1 MSRGLTLVFDQFQ
14 ALKWVLG
21 DVKEVSQYGAVSAV
35 EINQD
40 SNRLLCGHAK
50 GQVLMWDLD
59 TGRCL
64 RTITDAHPPGYAVIQ
79 VSFTDDPTCALLSDS
94 MGSVY
99 IMYFKRKMGIRSTE
113 TRCMFSGS
121 RGEVCTFSPLHMTL
135 FKKHPLNHYS
145 LVALATFSKVLL
157 VSITPRLEVLF
168 THPLKG
174 DSDSLPLLDW
184 FFVIIQTDEGKVV
197 DPVLAFARSNVVLFD
212 QLSATPDK
220 QLTITH
226 LKTVTLP
233 YKVAALKWINAQV
246 ILLMDNREQLHVV
259 NVKTQEELE
268 VVDMSPVEL
277 IYSGSFFKSLAT
289 GGNVSKALASAGQG
303 ACYQSVV
310 SHNDEVFLLGWK
322 AVLVLSL
329 RNWKD
334 RLSYLLREQK
344 FLDALAL
351 ALTFYTGTAKAV
363 VGLDG
368 SKEIQQVEVVHQLM
382 TILTAYVE
390 LSLSTNRPEEGS
402 REELSLFFQSLVQV
416 CIDYCLAVNQT
427 DVLFSDL
434 YNYFAEDPVGKCVYL
449 QCLEPYILADKL
461 TSLSP
466 IVLKDFVGKSHLHTV
481 TIVDKFV
488 ANLGWQFNQPFWQ
501 LSNSSSDN
509 HCSRLLTTFSLEIIH
524 LVGSIGSLICLYSKY
539 GVDCVHWLKI

>member
-1 MSRGLTLVFDQFQ
+1 
-14 ALKWVLG
+14 
-21 DVKEVSQYGAVSAV
+21 
-35 EINQD
+35 
-40 SNRLLCGHAK
+40 
-50 GQVLMWDLD
+50 
-59 TGRCL
+59 
-64 RTITDAHPPGYAVIQ
+64 
-79 VSFTDDPTCALLSDS
+79 
-94 MGSVY
+94 
-99 IMYFKRKMGIRSTE
+99 
-113 TRCMFSGS
+113 
-121 RGEVCTFSPLHMTL
+121 
-135 FKKHPLNHYS
+135 
-145 LVALATFSKVLL
+145 
-157 VSITPRLEVLF
+157 
-168 THPLKG
+168 
-174 DSDSLPLLDW
+174 
-184 FFVIIQTDEGKVV
+184 
-197 DPVLAFARSNVVLFD
+197 
-212 QLSATPDK
+212 
-220 QLTITH
+220 
-226 LKTVTLP
+226 
-233 YKVAALKWINAQV
+233 
-246 ILLMDNREQLHVV
+246 
-259 NVKTQEELE
+259 
-268 VVDMSPVEL
+268 
-277 IYSGSFFKSLAT
+277 
-289 GGNVSKALASAGQG
+289 
-303 ACYQSVV
+303 
-310 SHNDEVFLLGWK
+310 
-322 AVLVLSL
+322 
-329 RNWKD
+329 
-334 RLSYLLREQK
+334 LLREQK